1 MKTRQYLRVPL
12 PITLKAKVLETDP
25 DLRSVTAED
34 ISWGGAFLV
43 MDPPAPAGS
52 RIVLQFF
59 LAEENVS
66 LELWGTVVR
75 NRTANENQPPGVG
88 VEFDTLD
95 EESRSLVQ
103 RVVAEEITA
112 LVKNSL

>member
-12 PITLKAKVLETDP
+12 PIILKAKVLESDAE
-25 DLRSVTAED
+25 LRSVTAED

-59 LAEENVS
+59 LAEDNVS

-75 NRTANENQPPGVG
+75 NRAAQDNLPSGVG

-95 EESRSLVQ
+95 EESRSLIQ
-103 RVVAEEITA
+103 RVVAEEIAA